1 MGQVF
6 DSKKYL
12 KVQREAIEERL
23 AKFEDRLYLEFGGK
37 FIDDFHAMRT
47 LPGYDANNK
56 LQLLLSLKKEVGV
69 IYCVSAK
76 QLAQGKIRGDFGVG
90 YDVATF
96 KAIEDLKSFG
106 LTLEGVVINRFEGE
120 KEAESLIRQL
130 KKMKIKVAI
139 RKEIKGYPQDLEL
152 VVSKGGFGLDEYLPV
167 KKKLIVVWG
176 AGPGSGKLSTCLG
189 QIYNEEKRGENSGY
203 AKFETFPV
211 WDLPLKHPVN
221 LAYEAA
227 TADLGDY
234 VLIDPWHIKAY
245 GKKAV
250 NYNRD
255 VDSFP
260 VLKKIFAQILTR
272 DNFSK
277 GYKSPTDMGVNRLSS
292 GMIDM
297 EKISEASKYEI
308 CFYWFRYREEFRR
321 GLTKKHTLTKM
332 KKIMDELKINESFL
346 RTVKPARIKEGAAIE
361 LSDGRIVTGKSSKLL
376 RPESAA
382 ILNAV
387 KILSGIDDRYNLI
400 SPSVIAEI
408 LKLNRKLARKNEGL
422 SVSETMLAWAI
433 SARDNPLAKK
443 ALENILQ
450 LKNCFMHTVLTPV
463 WGDKELFLRLN
474 LWVSTDGK

>member
-1 MGQVF
+1 MQLPF

-12 KVQREAIEERL
+12 KAQKEAIEERL

-37 FIDDFHAMRT
+37 FIDDFHAVRT
-47 LPGYDANNK
+47 LPGYVANNK
-56 LQLLLSLKKEVGV
+56 LNLLLSLKKEVGV

-96 KAIEDLKSFG
+96 KAIEDLRSFG
-106 LTLEGVVINRFEGE
+106 LILEGVVINRFEGE
-120 KEAESLIRQL
+120 KEAQNLVDQL
-130 KKMKIKVAI
+130 KRMKIKVAI
-139 RKEIKGYPQDLEL
+139 RKEIKNYPQDLEL
-152 VVSKGGFGLDEYLPV
+152 AVSKKGFGSDEYLPV
-167 KKKLIVVWG
+167 NKKLIVVWG

-234 VLIDPWHIKAY
+234 NLIDPWHLKAY
-245 GKKAV
+245 DKKFV

-260 VLKKIFAQILTR
+260 ILQKIFVQILTK

-277 GYKSPTDMGVNRLSS
+277 EYKSPTDMGVNRLSA
-292 GMIDM
+292 GITNM
-297 EKISEASKYEI
+297 ERITEAAKKEV
-308 CFYWFRYREEFRR
+308 CFYWFRYKEEFRR
-321 GLTKKHTLTKM
+321 ALTKKMTLRKM
-332 KKIMDELKINESFL
+332 KTIMNELKIDETYL
-346 RTVKPARIKEGAAIE
+346 KTVVPARIKNGAAIE
-361 LSDGRIVTGKSSKLL
+361 LADGRLVTGKCSKLL
-376 RPESAA
+376 RPEAA
-382 ILNAV
+382 CILNAV
-387 KILSGIDDRYNLI
+387 KILAGIDDRHNLI
-400 SPSVIAEI
+400 SPSVINEI
-408 LKLNRKLARKNEGL
+408 LKLNHKLAKKYEGL

-443 ALENILQ
+443 ALKCFFE
-450 LKNCFMHTVLTPV
+450 LKNCYMHTVLTPV
-463 WGDKELFLRLN
+463 LGDKELFLRLN